1 MYNILIF
8 ILFIIHPIYISTSEI
23 ILNNNNAEVK
33 IRIFRDD
40 LEDGLRLFHGKS
52 ISIDTNQK
60 LKKESKEIDRY
71 IQSKFKLSI
80 DKSKINISIINYQLI
95 NDLVEISFSFKSE
108 LRIDNIRV
116 TNNILFDV
124 YRVQKNVTLINFE
137 NQTKSHIFSFSDRE
151 KTFTY

>member
-8 ILFIIHPIYISTSEI
+8 ILFIHPIYISTSEI

-108 LRIDNIRV
+108 LRIDNISV

-124 YRVQKNVTLINFE
+124 YRVQKNVILINFE

>member
-8 ILFIIHPIYISTSEI
+8 FLFVIHPIYISTSEI

-60 LKKESKEIDRY
+60 LKKESKEIDTY
-71 IQSKFKLSI
+71 IQNKFKLSI

-108 LRIDNIRV
+108 LRIDNISV

-124 YRVQKNVTLINFE
+124 YRVQKNVILINFE

>member
-8 ILFIIHPIYISTSEI
+8 ILFIHPIYISTSEI

-60 LKKESKEIDRY
+60 LKKESKEIDTY
-71 IQSKFKLSI
+71 IQNKFKLSI

-108 LRIDNIRV
+108 LRIDNISV

-124 YRVQKNVTLINFE
+124 YRVQKNVILINFE

>member
-8 ILFIIHPIYISTSEI
+8 FLFIIHPIYISTSEI

-108 LRIDNIRV
+108 LRIDNISV

>member
-8 ILFIIHPIYISTSEI
+8 FLFIIHPIYISTSEI

-60 LKKESKEIDRY
+60 LKKESKEIDTY
-71 IQSKFKLSI
+71 IQNKFKLSI

-108 LRIDNIRV
+108 LRIDNISV

-124 YRVQKNVTLINFE
+124 YRVQKNVILINFE

>member
-8 ILFIIHPIYISTSEI
+8 FLFIIHPIYISTSEI

>member
-8 ILFIIHPIYISTSEI
+8 FLFVIHPIYISTSEI

-108 LRIDNIRV
+108 LRIDNISV

>member
-1 MYNILIF
+1 MYNFLIF
-8 ILFIIHPIYISTSEI
+8 LIYLIHPIYISTSEI

-108 LRIDNIRV
+108 LRIDNISV

>member
-60 LKKESKEIDRY
+60 LKKESKEIDTY
-71 IQSKFKLSI
+71 IQNKFKLSI

-108 LRIDNIRV
+108 LRIDNISV

-124 YRVQKNVTLINFE
+124 YRVQKNVILINFE

>member
-8 ILFIIHPIYISTSEI
+8 FLFIIHPIYISTSEI
-23 ILNNNNAEVK
+23 ILNNNNAKVK

-108 LRIDNIRV
+108 LRIDNISV

-124 YRVQKNVTLINFE
+124 YRVQKNVILINFE

>member
-8 ILFIIHPIYISTSEI
+8 FLFIIHPIYISTSEI

-60 LKKESKEIDRY
+60 LKKESKEIDTY
-71 IQSKFKLSI
+71 IQNKFKLSI

-108 LRIDNIRV
+108 LRIDNISV

>member
-8 ILFIIHPIYISTSEI
+8 ILFIHPIYISTSEI

-52 ISIDTNQK
+52 ISIDSNQK
-60 LKKESKEIDRY
+60 LKKESKEIDTY
-71 IQSKFKLSI
+71 IQNKFKLSI

-108 LRIDNIRV
+108 LRIDNISV

-124 YRVQKNVTLINFE
+124 YRVQKNVILINFE

>member
-8 ILFIIHPIYISTSEI
+8 ILFIHPIYISTSEI

-108 LRIDNIRV
+108 LRIDNISV

>member
-8 ILFIIHPIYISTSEI
+8 ILFIHPIYISTSEI

>member
-108 LRIDNIRV
+108 LRIDNISV

>member
-8 ILFIIHPIYISTSEI
+8 FLFIIHPIYISTSEI

-137 NQTKSHIFSFSDRE
+137 NHFDEVKDCL
-151 KTFTY
+151 